1 MEKNKICPAL
11 WLSGFFGMGA
21 VVHFLRFVSGAS
33 LSVAGHEIPL
43 VMSAVVSVVMAGLSA
58 GALFLSIKK
67 PSCGTEHGSACNKNQ
82 EPKSGGSCCGH

>member
-21 VVHFLRFVSGAS
+21 VVHFLRFISGVS

-43 VMSAVVSVVMAGLSA
+43 AVSAVVFLVMSGLSL
-58 GALFLSIKK
+58 GALYLSFKR
-67 PSCGTEHGSACNKNQ
+67 PFCASSHGSDCHGGKR
-82 EPKSGGSCCGH
+82 EPKTGSCCGH